1 MRAVTDQDR
10 TEHAAQTAQTA
21 RTEGTSRGTSA
32 TTGPRARDVG
42 GAGEAG
48 EAAGA
53 AGSVGASGAWGAW
66 GAENSVSAGRA
77 GSAEGAMDAPRAPGA
92 GAVGRP
98 RTTGSAGPAPG
109 VAGRPAAAGRTPGY
123 AGHGGQGLAHP
134 LGEPAERQGRPEPA
148 DHHARVPD
156 DGRHA
161 RVQGDGRRTGAGHSD
176 SDGAH
181 VRTEGRADSRG
192 ESRAGSRTDG
202 RPADGA
208 GAVNRTDGRTDAGH
222 SAARTDGRSD
232 AHSADARSDGRTDA
246 CGDGRADARGEGRT
260 DGRAESAGVW
270 DDGLIA
276 RRVTEGGTSAADLVP
291 VAPRPPRP
299 LPVPPLAYDGPL
311 RSRLD
316 ALRELVGLSRT
327 RLDSRTLAEAG
338 RVLDEAAAR
347 RRLSGQH
354 TVVAIAGAT
363 GSGKSQLFNA
373 LAGVPISE
381 TGVRR
386 PTTAAPIACSWSD
399 GAASLIDRLGIPG
412 RLRRRPVQGT
422 DADPQLRGLV
432 LVDLP
437 DHDSAAVQ
445 HREHVDRILGLV
457 DAVIWVVDPEKYAD
471 AILHERYLRPMA
483 GHAEIMF
490 IVLNQVDRLP
500 GEAAD
505 QVLDDLRRLLDEDG
519 IALGEYGEPG
529 ATVLAL
535 SALTGEGLPE
545 LREALGQFVAERGA
559 AARRI
564 AADVDVAATR
574 LRPVYT
580 AQRRAGLSEEAREEF
595 AARLADAVGAV
606 AAGEAAERAWL
617 RNAGRACGTPWL
629 RLWRW
634 YQDRR
639 EPPTGRLPV
648 RTQPDEEATARQRVE
663 QAVRT
668 VADRASAGL
677 PVPWAQAVREAA
689 VRGAQGLPEALDALA
704 AQAGLPPGRPPRP
717 GWWPAAVLAQASMTI
732 LQVIGGLWL
741 VGQIIGVMAPNL
753 GVPVL
758 LMLAGIIGGPLVE
771 WSCRIAAR
779 GPARRYGQE
788 AERRL
793 REAAAGCGRA
803 RVLDPIAAELLR
815 YREVREQY
823 ARVRGAG
830 VR

>member
-1 MRAVTDQDR
+1 MRDPGSPAPGRFQGSRERAEGSDR
-10 TEHAAQTAQTA
+10 VDGNVMRDAGE
-21 RTEGTSRGTSA
+21 RRG
-32 TTGPRARDVG
+32 GGDDRDGRGLRGAGDGRG
-42 GAGEAG
+42 GA
-48 EAAGA
+48 
-53 AGSVGASGAWGAW
+53 
-66 GAENSVSAGRA
+66 
-77 GSAEGAMDAPRAPGA
+77 PAPGA
-92 GAVGRP
+92 ALVQHADGPGTREAGTHGIRYSDGRGD
-98 RTTGSAGPAPG
+98 RYAD
-109 VAGRPAAAGRTPGY
+109 GREGGHAHGHAEVRGDGHS
-123 AGHGGQGLAHP
+123 AGHGDRYADRS
-134 LGEPAERQGRPEPA
+134 AER
-148 DHHARVPD
+148 PD
-156 DGRHA
+156 RHA
-161 RVQGDGRRTGAGHSD
+161 RGKDDDAPGRTG
-176 SDGAH
+176 SDGA
-181 VRTEGRADSRG
+181 
-192 ESRAGSRTDG
+192 
-202 RPADGA
+202 
-208 GAVNRTDGRTDAGH
+208 
-222 SAARTDGRSD
+222 
-232 AHSADARSDGRTDA
+232 
-246 CGDGRADARGEGRT
+246 
-260 DGRAESAGVW
+260 W

-276 RRVTEGGTSAADLVP
+276 RRVTETGTSAADLVP
-291 VAPRPPRP
+291 VEPRPARP

-327 RLDSRTLAEAG
+327 RLDNRTLAEAG

-412 RLRRRPVQGT
+412 RLRRRPVQGP

-471 AILHERYLRPMA
+471 AVLHERYLRPLA
-483 GHAEIMF
+483 GHAEVMF
-490 IVLNQVDRLP
+490 VVLNQIDRLP

-535 SALTGEGLPE
+535 SALTGDGIGE
-545 LREALGQFVAERGA
+545 LRESLGQFVAERGA

-564 AADVDVAATR
+564 AADVDAAAAH
-574 LRPVYT
+574 LRPVYAT
-580 AQRRAGLSEEAREEF
+580 GRRAGLSEEAREEF
-595 AARLADAVGAV
+595 AARLADAVGAT

-648 RTQPDEEATARQRVE
+648 RAQPDEEATARQRVE

-668 VADRASAGL
+668 VAERAAAGL
-677 PVPWAQAVREAA
+677 PAPWAQAVREAA
-689 VRGAQGLPEALDALA
+689 VRGAQGLPEALDELA
-704 AQAGLPPGRPPRP
+704 ARAGLPPGRPPRP

-732 LQVIGGLWL
+732 LQVVGGLWL
-741 VGQIIGVMAPNL
+741 VGQIAGVLSPNL

-758 LMLAGIIGGPLVE
+758 LMIAGIVGGPLVE

-793 REAAAGCGRA
+793 REAAGGCGRA
-803 RVLDPIAAELLR
+803 RVLDPVAAELLR

-823 ARVRGAG
+823 SRVTGAG
-830 VR
+830 VAAGVVPGAR